1 MLRRWCALGALV
13 IALAIC
19 PLRGGAQVAT
29 PSPNPGS
36 EPLINAKIL
45 GLPADPAI
53 VALVRFTFAPGAVFP
68 EVGVPGPAVYRV
80 VEGNLNVRFP
90 GEPEE
95 IKEFGVEVT
104 SVASGVVPAVATPNA
119 DPHILTVSAGEQM
132 IIPADIP
139 HEIRNDSTAQT
150 TFYAAALTALPPP
163 EGGPI
168 WPPAGIGPD
177 TLPSGITAESL
188 DTGYKI
194 VATLPPSPIVLTLD
208 RLTLPPG
215 AALPDQ
221 PENALTLFVL
231 EEGAMSLTGDGEIA
245 VRRGARGPVEIGTPE
260 ANVLLAAGDSAL
272 AQPGT
277 SAHARNTG
285 DAPLVLV
292 ELMLV
297 PATAGTPEPGTA
309 TPT

>member
-1 MLRRWCALGALV
+1 MLRPWCAIGALV

-29 PSPNPGS
+29 PSPNQGS

-80 VEGNLNVRFP
+80 VEGSLNVRIP
-90 GEPEE
+90 GEPDE

-104 SVASGVVPAVATPNA
+104 SVAPGVVPAVATPNA

-132 IIPADIP
+132 IIPSDIP
-139 HEIRNDSTAQT
+139 HEIRNDSTAQAV
-150 TFYAAALTALPPP
+150 FYAAALTALPPP

-177 TLPSGITAESL
+177 TMPSGITAESL
-188 DTGYKI
+188 DTGYKV
-194 VATLPPSPIVLTLD
+194 VATLPPGT
-208 RLTLPPG
+208 
-215 AALPDQ
+215 ALPDQ
-221 PENALTLFVL
+221 PENALTLFVV
-231 EEGAMSLTGDGEIA
+231 EEGAMSVTGDGEIA
-245 VRRGARGPVEIGTPE
+245 VRRGARGSVEIGTPE
-260 ANVLLAAGDSAL
+260 ANLLLAARDSAL

-277 SAHARNTG
+277 GANARTTG
-285 DAPLVLV
+285 DAPLVLL
-292 ELMLV
+292 EFMLV
-297 PATAGTPEPGTA
+297 PAAAGTLGPGTA